1 MAMFQAELFANNA
14 SETIAANGYAGSATA
29 DTPAALTQESWTFTA
44 VTEWP
49 AASSSAR
56 PATGFRIANSSSSYP
71 EIMAVINISGDV
83 ATVLRGIEGTTTCA
97 HPAGSTFYAIA
108 SAGTLDQFGQ
118 NELQA
123 VTTPVTAS
131 DTTST
136 ETIIS
141 WTPAAQDVPA
151 AGVAYE
157 FTAFGTLSASATA
170 ADNDITFTVAWN
182 GTTLATL
189 KMGGTTGGG
198 GPLLGSTMS
207 DAGWWLEGAVICES
221 ATSMVAGM
229 NFVTHKTSTAS
240 YAGVTVSNDGAD
252 ELTAGAVTVTGSG
265 PLTVT
270 VAWSTQE
277 TANVLAG
284 VGYARRVT

>member
-14 SETIAANGYAGSATA
+14 SETIATNGYAGSATA

-49 AASSSAR
+49 AASSSAS
-56 PATGFRIANSSSSYP
+56 PTTGFRIANSNSAYP

-83 ATVLRGIEGTTTCA
+83 ATVLRGIEGTTTYA

-131 DTTST
+131 NTAST
-136 ETIIS
+136 ETIVT

-157 FTAFGTLSASATA
+157 FTAFGTLSTAATA
-170 ADNDITFTVAWN
+170 ADVNVEFTVAWN

-189 KMGGTTGGG
+189 TTGATAGGG
-198 GPLLGSTMS
+198 GVSVGTDITDS
-207 DAGWWLEGAVICES
+207 GWWLEGAIICES

-240 YAGVTVSNDGAD
+240 YQGVTVSNDGTD
-252 ELTAGAVTVTGSG
+252 ELTAGAVTVSGDG

-270 VAWSTQE
+270 AAWLHAE

-284 VGYARRVT
+284 VGYARRVA